1 MPWGMCTTIEAVQC
15 RVQEECLPSM
25 LGHTTGKAIWHDLSW
40 RVEDRGFYI
49 CHVVKLIA
57 EELLAALQYY
67 SCVHI
72 G

>member
-1 MPWGMCTTIEAVQC
+1 
-15 RVQEECLPSM
+15 M